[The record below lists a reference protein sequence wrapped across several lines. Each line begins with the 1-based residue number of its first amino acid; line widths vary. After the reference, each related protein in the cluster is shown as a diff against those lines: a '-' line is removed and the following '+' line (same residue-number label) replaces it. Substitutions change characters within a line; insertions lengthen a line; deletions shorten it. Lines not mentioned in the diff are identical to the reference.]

1 LGGDELIR
9 LFFIILLAFP
19 LIITGC
25 IPANTFGEKEKKIEN
40 EKNSILIVENRSATK
55 LIDSN
60 NEFTYLEDLTM
71 DKLDKFN
78 LFLEDGNIN
87 HLTDFT
93 PEQTVLI
100 FMNLILNNKEDRI
113 YSLTY
118 DNNHLPSRDTF
129 TNEYREYL
137 SHKLDEDYLKYRFYD
152 SIEVNEETRK
162 KEELVVQI
170 TIIFGTKTHIVAYGL
185 KREENVWKIDLYHSI
200 EELKKG

>member
-100 FMNLILNNKEDRI
+100 FMNLI
-113 YSLTY
+113 
-118 DNNHLPSRDTF
+118 
-129 TNEYREYL
+129 
-137 SHKLDEDYLKYRFYD
+137 
-152 SIEVNEETRK
+152 
-162 KEELVVQI
+162 
-170 TIIFGTKTHIVAYGL
+170 
-185 KREENVWKIDLYHSI
+185 
-200 EELKKG
+200 